1 MPTSKISW
9 RRYILWRSRQRRR
22 GPRPIPEDSGEQPRS
37 GGIIQP
43 TAQAVGTREQHALA
57 PSGAEE
63 ALKEKCL
70 TIALL
75 FPGQGSQAVGMGK
88 DLAEKYPLARQTFEE
103 ADEAVGMKISQL
115 CFEGPEDQLRLTEI
129 TQPAILTVSVAAWRV
144 LNEKGVKP
152 DFVAGHSLGEYSA
165 HVCAGTISF
174 ADAVRTVRNR
184 GKYMQEAVPVGTGS
198 MAAILG
204 MNMDA
209 VAGVCGDAAQGEVC
223 ELANINSPEQIV
235 ISGHTA
241 AVERG
246 AKLADE
252 RGAKRAKVLSVSA
265 PFHCSLMQPA
275 QDRLAVDLQ
284 ALKFSQANVPVISNV
299 YARPVEDAESGREAL
314 VRQVT
319 GSVKWSES
327 MQWFV
332 AKDVST
338 FIEVGPGKVL
348 CGLMRQIDRSR
359 KCMNVEDE
367 ASLQKTME
375 SLAGAEPAV

>member
-1 MPTSKISW
+1 M
-9 RRYILWRSRQRRR
+9 
-22 GPRPIPEDSGEQPRS
+22 
-37 GGIIQP
+37 
-43 TAQAVGTREQHALA
+43 
-57 PSGAEE
+57 
-63 ALKEKCL
+63 
-70 TIALL
+70 IALL

-88 DLAEKYPLARQTFEE
+88 DLAEKYPLARRTFEE
-103 ADEAVGMKISQL
+103 ADEALDMKLSLL

-129 TQPAILTVSVAAWRV
+129 TQPAILTVSIAAWRV
-144 LNEKGVKP
+144 LNEKGVRP

-165 HVCAGTISF
+165 HVAAGTLSF

-204 MNMDA
+204 MNMEA

-246 AKLADE
+246 AKLGDE
-252 RGAKRAKVLSVSA
+252 RGAKRAKVLPVSA

-275 QDRLAVDLQ
+275 QDRLARDLQ
-284 ALKFSQANVPVISNV
+284 NLKFAQPGVPVISNV
-299 YARPVEDAESGREAL
+299 YARPVEDAESAREAL

-327 MQWFV
+327 MQMLIGRGV
-332 AKDVST
+332 QT

-348 CGLMRQIDRSR
+348 CGLMRQIDRSK
-359 KCMNVEDE
+359 KCLNVEDDG
-367 ASLQKTME
+367 SLQKTIQA
-375 SLAGAEPAV
+375 LAQ